1 MCRYIEYL
9 SYENGKYLTKAQL
22 KLASNYVCSYLNNPS
37 INCFYYINMY
47 CYISKSFIVCRW
59 KKEHGYK
66 PYAKIGEAICKDI
79 LVNFLKEKE
88 HKQCMCSGV
97 YYNAA
102 F

>member
-1 MCRYIEYL
+1 MSGYIEYL

-22 KLASNYVCSYLNNPS
+22 KFATNYVCDYLNNPTV
-37 INCFYYINMY
+37 NHRYYYDIY
-47 CYISKSFIVCRW
+47 CYISKSFIICRW

-66 PYAKIGEAICKDI
+66 PYAKIGEAICKDV

-88 HKQCMCSGV
+88 HKQYMCSSV
-97 YYNAA
+97 YYNAV

>member
-9 SYENGKYLTKAQL
+9 SYENGEYLTKAQL
-22 KLASNYVCSYLNNPS
+22 KLATNYVCGYLNNPS
-37 INCFYYINMY
+37 VNYRYYYDMY